1 MQATATAVHRRGHAG
16 TAACATTRTLAVV
29 TLDPAPHGRAPA
41 PAAGRLAGLLRSAL
55 LPARCAGC
63 GRWETTLC
71 PQCRSLL
78 DGPPAPVGQLG
89 GAQGLEVLAL
99 SPYAGAV
106 RALVLAWKHGTREDL
121 REVMAQAGRRAGE
134 SWAAGAGG
142 EALRRLSGCR
152 GLLVVPAPSGRAR
165 RLRGRLV
172 AADLADAVATGAATG
187 LVGGAGGVSGTD
199 GVHSALAPAP
209 LVGAGAAPACP
220 RGPVLVASAD
230 VLRRRGGAG
239 HQAGLSARGRRL
251 NRAVAPVVLSPVSG
265 WAVLLVDDVVTTGTT
280 LGGCARALRDA
291 GAGVLGALV
300 VAAAPAPISPWA
312 DVPPDTPTA
321 TPTMV

>member
-1 MQATATAVHRRGHAG
+1 MQATAAAVHRRGTAG
-16 TAACATTRTLAVV
+16 TAASASSRTLAAV
-29 TLDPAPHGRAPA
+29 TLAPSPYTPAPV
-41 PAAGRLAGLLRSAL
+41 PAAGRLAGLVCSAL

-78 DGPPAPVGQLG
+78 DGPPAPVGHLG
-89 GAQGLEVLAL
+89 GAQGLEVHAL

-121 REVMAQAGRRAGE
+121 RAVMAQVGRRAGQD
-134 SWAAGAGG
+134 WATGAGG
-142 EALRRLSGCR
+142 EVLRRLPGCR

-187 LVGGAGGVSGTD
+187 LVGSTGDTDSVSGAD
-199 GVHSALAPAP
+199 DVAPAC
-209 LVGAGAAPACP
+209 LVGKGAAPVR
-220 RGPVLVASAD
+220 RGVPNLVASAD
-230 VLRRRGGAG
+230 VLRRRGGTG
-239 HQAGLSARGRRL
+239 HQTGLSARGRRL

-291 GAGVLGALV
+291 GACVLGALV

-321 TPTMV
+321 APTMV